1 MPIQKNDRLVLDLKN
16 LILET
21 KNQVAVQVNAAM
33 TMMYW
38 QIGNKIN
45 TEVLQDQRAEY
56 GKQVI
61 KNVAIELTQE
71 FGNSFSI
78 VFKS

>member
-33 TMMYW
+33 TMMHW
-38 QIGNKIN
+38 QI
-45 TEVLQDQRAEY
+45 
-56 GKQVI
+56 
-61 KNVAIELTQE
+61 
-71 FGNSFSI
+71 
-78 VFKS
+78 